1 MFKIIRIYDFIKSQ
15 YRDDFYGVF
24 IDRLYPRGIKK
35 EIFNS
40 FLRLKEIS
48 PSNKLRAWFHE
59 DKEARFQEFKTEF
72 KKELKTPEAIKA
84 LKTLKELEKTHKNIA
99 LLTAAKDTE
108 HCHAPVILE
117 ALKSYDKSAADNQLA
132 SIKYR

>member
-48 PSNKLRAWFHE
+48 PSNKLRVWFHE

-84 LKTLKELEKTHKNIA
+84 LKTLKELKKTHKNIA

-117 ALKSYDKSAADNQLA
+117 ALKSYDKSATDN
-132 SIKYR
+132 

>member
-108 HCHAPVILE
+108 RCHAPVILE
-117 ALKSYDKSAADNQLA
+117 ALKS
-132 SIKYR
+132 

>member
-15 YRDDFYGVF
+15 DRDDFYGVF

-40 FLRLKEIS
+40 LLRLKEIS

-59 DKEARFQEFKTEF
+59 DKEDRFQEFKTEF

-99 LLTAAKDTE
+99 LLTVAKDTE
-108 HCHAPVILE
+108 RCHAPIILE
-117 ALKSYDKSAADNQLA
+117 ALKSYDKSASDNQLA
-132 SIKYR
+132 SIKHR

>member
-84 LKTLKELEKTHKNIA
+84 LKTLNAQKYSAFNGSQRYRA
-99 LLTAAKDTE
+99 LSCA
-108 HCHAPVILE
+108 
-117 ALKSYDKSAADNQLA
+117 SYPRSSK
-132 SIKYR
+132 IIR

>member
-15 YRDDFYGVF
+15 DRDDFYGVF

-40 FLRLKEIS
+40 LLRLKEIS

-99 LLTAAKDTE
+99 LLTVAKDTE
-108 HCHAPVILE
+108 RCHAPIILE
-117 ALKSYDKSAADNQLA
+117 ALKSYDKSASDNQLA
-132 SIKYR
+132 SIKHR